1 MPTYQQTITINTL
14 GRDTYNI
21 TRNVEKII
29 KTSGIKTGLCNIFI
43 KHTSASLIISENADP
58 DVRHDLEN
66 FMEKIAP
73 DGDRTYAHQDEGPDD
88 MPAHIRTVLTQTAI
102 SIPVVNSQAG
112 LGTWQGIY
120 CWEHRTHPHQRSL
133 IITVTGD

>member
-1 MPTYQQTITINTL
+1 MNNTQEVITINTL

-21 TRNVEKII
+21 TRKIEEI
-29 KTSGIKTGLCNIFI
+29 ISKSGITTGLCNIFI

-73 DGDRTYAHQDEGPDD
+73 DGDRAYAHQDEGPDD

-102 SIPVVNSQAG
+102 TIPVVDGHTG

-120 CWEHRTHPHQRSL
+120 CWEHRTHPHQRS
-133 IITVTGD
+133 IIVTVTGE

>member
-1 MPTYQQTITINTL
+1 METFQDTITINTL

-21 TRNVEKII
+21 TRSIEAII
-29 KTSGIKTGLCNIFI
+29 QESGIQTGLCNIFI

-66 FMEKIAP
+66 FMKKIAP
-73 DGDRTYAHQDEGPDD
+73 DGDPAYAHQDEGPDD

-102 SIPVVNSQAG
+102 SIPIVYGRSG
-112 LGTWQGIY
+112 LGTWQGVY
-120 CWEHRTHPHQRSL
+120 CWEHRTHPQQRSL
-133 IITVTGD
+133 VVTIMGN